1 MHALCSRLPLA
12 LLGALVGVV
21 FQLMWLGGHGWEEA
35 AVRLPLGA
43 VGGGIIFWLLGE
55 LLAKLLRRPG
65 RDFWAGVARFW
76 PFLGRASLW
85 RGIAV
90 AWLMLLAGFC
100 VGLYVYANRTWPYP
114 IVQQLEAWVNGESFT
129 TLEDKLAND
138 LDIVPARHL
147 VTVDLK
153 APGDRVYKS
162 LEGLPI
168 RSRRIAPK
176 YFLSP
181 DAPKAYRVIFG
192 TFDFKDKRYG
202 AVLLDPEGKVKHI
215 WQPSQEDVPWEH
227 RDDANVFPHGF
238 DVDHDGSIFAAYD
251 NGTSL
256 TKYDYC
262 GKILWRLRGGYHHS
276 VTLGDDHTLWVWG
289 PTKDDPARKDCLVQ
303 IDSRTG
309 KVLKAIPLQAVLDAN
324 PEIDVFGIRQLDEH
338 KRSTWVVDGGGQWH
352 PNDIDPLPA
361 SLASKYPQFKAGDL
375 LVSLRSVDLVFVMD
389 PDTLKV
395 KWWRQ
400 GQTRRQHDPD
410 WGRDGNIIVFNNN
423 MHRDYSSIVEIDP
436 KTYQGKVLLDGKK
449 YNFYSHI
456 QGKHQEMPGGGILI
470 TSPQQGRVFEVDRK
484 GKVVFEFLNV
494 YDDKNR
500 SLSVSEAKSLPLD
513 YFRELP
519 KCQ

>member
-1 MHALCSRLPLA
+1 MHALFSRLPLA
-12 LLGALVGVV
+12 LLGALIGLLS
-21 FQLMWLGGHGWEEA
+21 QLFWLGGHGWEEA
-35 AVRLPLGA
+35 AVRIPAGV
-43 VGGGIIFWLLGE
+43 VGGGVIFWLLGE
-55 LLAKLLRRPG
+55 LSAWLLRFSG
-65 RDFWAGVARFW
+65 KDLWAGVARFW

-85 RGIAV
+85 RGMAA
-90 AWLMLLAGFC
+90 AWLVLLAGFG
-100 VGLYVYANRTWPYP
+100 VGLYVHSTRAWPYP
-114 IVQQLEAWVNGESFT
+114 IVKQIEAWFRGEGFT
-129 TLEDKLAND
+129 TFEQKLAND

-192 TFDFKDKRYG
+192 TFDFDDKRYG
-202 AVLLDPEGKVKHI
+202 AVLLGPQGKVKHI
-215 WQPSQEDVPWEH
+215 WKPSQEDVPWDH

-238 DVDHDGSIFAAYD
+238 DVGRDGSIYAAYD

-262 GKILWRLRGGYHHS
+262 GNIAWRLQGGFHHS
-276 VTLGDDHTLWVWG
+276 ITLGDDGTLWVWG
-289 PTKDDPARKDCLVQ
+289 PTLDDPNRNDCLVQ
-303 IDSRTG
+303 IDDATG
-309 KVLKAIPLQAVLDAN
+309 KILKAITLEKVISAN
-324 PEIDVFGIRQLDEH
+324 PEIDIFGIRQLDEH
-338 KRSTWVVDGGGQWH
+338 NRSIWVEDGGGQWH

-361 SLASKYPQFKAGDL
+361 ALASKYPQFKAGDL

-400 GQTRRQHDPD
+400 GLVRRQHDPD
-410 WGRDGNIIVFNNN
+410 WGQDGTITIFNNN
-423 MHRDYSSIVEIDP
+423 MHRDHSSIIGIDP
-436 KTYQGKVLLDGKK
+436 KTYKSKVLLDGKK
-449 YNFYSHI
+449 YNFYTHI
-456 QGKHQEMPGGGILI
+456 QGKHQMLPGGGILT

-494 YDDKNR
+494 YDDQNR
-500 SLSVSEAKSLPLD
+500 ALSISEAKNLPLD